1 MTTTRVATQATESG
15 HPPADRVTL
24 RRRLLAA
31 REHFADG
38 ANAVAAQQALTVQLA
53 RLLHEIEP
61 AILGLYWPL
70 RGEFNPCD
78 ALQPAGCASLTLALP
93 YARREPREM
102 HYHSWNGNAPDSVD
116 ECGVPA
122 PAAGA
127 VVVPDVVLVPCVG
140 FTRSGWRLGYG
151 GGYFDR
157 WLALHSHVVAVG
169 VAWSASEIT
178 ETDWN
183 AQPHDQP
190 LAVIVT
196 EAGVVS

>member
-1 MTTTRVATQATESG
+1 MTATRATAKTEESG
-15 HPPADRVTL
+15 HLPADRVAL

-31 REHFADG
+31 REHFADD
-38 ANAVAAQQALTVQLA
+38 ANAAAAQRALTGQLA
-53 RLLHEIEP
+53 RLLRELEP

-78 ALQPAGCASLTLALP
+78 ALEPAGCVSLTLALP

-102 HYHSWNGNAPDSVD
+102 HYRTWNGHAPDAVD

-178 ETDWN
+178 EADWST
-183 AQPHDQP
+183 QPHDQP